1 MGIVGSFAFIVASS
15 LVQASTPSQATPQ
28 QSAAAGEA
36 KPAGPAPQPQH
47 FETSH
52 SLPISGGRALEYV
65 ATAETTPLEDKD
77 GAQEAEFFSISYALK
92 GTEVRTRPVTF
103 AFNGGP
109 GSSSIWLH
117 MGMLGPRL
125 AMVPSDAIGAGA
137 PPFQSTISP
146 DPLLAV
152 SDLVFVDPVGTGYS
166 RVVLKGDPANFWGV
180 DEDAKT
186 VARFIRRWITD
197 HGRWASPKFILGE
210 SYGGIRGPLLV
221 RELQG
226 GAIPVALNGL
236 IMISPAFD
244 MSVVDGQQNDA
255 AFATVIPTFAATAW
269 YHKAL
274 PEMPKE
280 LDPFLDEVTKFV
292 REEYVPALFAGRAMG
307 DEKRAAIADKL
318 HRYTGLSVEYLQR
331 ANLKV
336 STERFRRELLRD
348 RGLVVGRLD
357 TRYLGSEPDSVG
369 ETPSGDPMDAG
380 ISGAFVSVF
389 LDYLRGELG
398 VKVDREY
405 VVMSGEAGS
414 AWKRPKGLESAF
426 QGYVD
431 VAPDLARGMADNPQ
445 LRVFIAN
452 GMYDVATTFYASEY
466 EVQRSTMDLKRVEL
480 HRFPAGHMM
489 YVHHPTQSALLKA
502 IREFIVGKQE
512 GVRAGRSGGGS

>member
-1 MGIVGSFAFIVASS
+1 MTSTFVVALCSS
-15 LVQASTPSQATPQ
+15 LLFAQTPQ
-28 QSAAAGEA
+28 PSPTPAAAPGAAATDA
-36 KPAGPAPQPQH
+36 KPAGPAPQPLH
-47 FETSH
+47 FESSH
-52 SLPISGGRALEYV
+52 SLPLAVGKALDYV

-77 GAQEAEFFSISYALK
+77 GQQEAEFFSISYAVK
-92 GTEVRTRPVTF
+92 GADAAQRPVTF

-117 MGMLGPRL
+117 MGLLGPRL
-125 AMVPSDAIGAGA
+125 AEVPSDAAGAGA
-137 PPFQSTISP
+137 PPFQSIDSP

-152 SDLVFVDPVGTGYS
+152 SDLVFVDPVGTGLS

-180 DEDAKT
+180 DEDARS
-186 VARFIRRWITD
+186 VARFIRRWLSD
-197 HGRWASPKFILGE
+197 HGRWASPKYILGE

-226 GAIPVALNGL
+226 GAISVALNGL

-244 MSVVDGQQNDA
+244 MAVVDGQDNDA

-274 PEMPKE
+274 PVQPTE
-280 LDPFLDEVTKFV
+280 LDPFLSEVTRFV
-292 REEYVPALFAGRAMG
+292 KEEYVPALFAGRSMG
-307 DEKRAAIADKL
+307 DERRTAIVDKL
-318 HRYTGLSVEYLQR
+318 HRYTGLSADYLRR

-336 STERFRRELLRD
+336 STERFRRELLRE

-357 TRYLGSEPDSVG
+357 ARYTGTEPDAVG

-380 ISGAFVSVF
+380 ISGAFVAVF
-389 LDYLRGELG
+389 MDYLRTNLG

-405 VVMSGEAGS
+405 VVMSGEAGG
-414 AWKRPKGLESAF
+414 AWKRPKSLESAF

-452 GMYDVATTFYASEY
+452 GIFDVATSFFASEY
-466 EVQRSTMDLKRVEL
+466 EVQRSTMDLKRVSL
-480 HRFPAGHMM
+480 QRFPAGHMM
-489 YVHHPTQSALLKA
+489 YIHHPTRLALSKA
-502 IREFIVGKQE
+502 IREFIA
-512 GVRAGRSGGGS
+512 RP

>member
-1 MGIVGSFAFIVASS
+1 MGIAASFAFVVSIVPF
-15 LVQASTPSQATPQ
+15 QAAPPQ
-28 QSAAAGEA
+28 QTPPPAGAAAEA

-47 FETSH
+47 FETTH
-52 SLPISGGRALEYV
+52 SLAISGGKALEYL

-92 GTEVRTRPVTF
+92 GSEARMRPVTF

-125 AMVPSDAIGAGA
+125 VSVPSDATGAGA

-152 SDLVFVDPVGTGYS
+152 TDLVFVDPVGTGYS

-180 DEDAKT
+180 DEDASS
-186 VARFIRRWITD
+186 VARFIRRWLSD
-197 HGRWASPKFILGE
+197 HGRWASPKYILGE

-221 RELQG
+221 RDLQG
-226 GAIPVALNGL
+226 GMNSVALNGL
-236 IMISPAFD
+236 ILISPALD
-244 MSVVDGQQNDA
+244 MAVVDGQENDA

-280 LDPFLDEVTKFV
+280 LDPLLDEVTKFV

-336 STERFRRELLRD
+336 SPARFRRELLRD
-348 RGLVVGRLD
+348 RGQVVGRLD
-357 TRYLGSEPDSVG
+357 ARYLGSEPDSVG
-369 ETPSGDPMDAG
+369 EFPSGDPMDAG

-389 LDYLRGELG
+389 LDYLRSELG
-398 VKVDREY
+398 VKIEREY
-405 VVMSGEAGS
+405 VVMSGEAGK
-414 AWKRPKGLESAF
+414 AWKRPKQEESAF

-431 VAPDLARGMADNPQ
+431 VAPALARGMADNPQ

-452 GMYDVATTFYASEY
+452 GLYDVATTFYASEY

-489 YVHHPTQSALLKA
+489 YIHHPTEAALLKA
-502 IREFIVGKQE
+502 IREFIVKK
-512 GVRAGRSGGGS
+512 